1 MGLELYECSI
11 WILKC
16 YGSDSCWRKHMV
28 TGECLKREWRCIAA
42 LILMYQSHIWKFW
55 ETSITMKNLN
65 HITARKGKNLKQLER
80 EKTWLRNWTRGLR
93 PIAPDEN
100 QTIYDILQDI
110 DRRENDFINDV
121 KDVPYEEF
129 SESCRL

>member
-1 MGLELYECSI
+1 
-11 WILKC
+11 
-16 YGSDSCWRKHMV
+16 
-28 TGECLKREWRCIAA
+28 
-42 LILMYQSHIWKFW
+42 
-55 ETSITMKNLN
+55 MKNLN

>member
-1 MGLELYECSI
+1 
-11 WILKC
+11 
-16 YGSDSCWRKHMV
+16 
-28 TGECLKREWRCIAA
+28 
-42 LILMYQSHIWKFW
+42 
-55 ETSITMKNLN
+55 MKNLN
-65 HITARKGKNLKQLER
+65 HITARKGKNLITKL
-80 EKTWLRNWTRGLR
+80 NGGLR

-100 QTIYDILQDI
+100 QTIYDMLQDI

>member
-1 MGLELYECSI
+1 MFEKGMAMHSGIDFDVSKSYMEVLRDKYHYEEFKS
-11 WILKC
+11 
-16 YGSDSCWRKHMV
+16 YNS
-28 TGECLKREWRCIAA
+28 
-42 LILMYQSHIWKFW
+42 Q
-55 ETSITMKNLN
+55 
-65 HITARKGKNLKQLER
+65 KGKNLITKL
-80 EKTWLRNWTRGLR
+80 NGGLR

-100 QTIYDILQDI
+100 QTIYDMLQDI